1 MNKTTQYKQIY
12 SHIHCLSLVWTYAYN
27 CFQFISIIT
36 RHWTLCQVAHVILT
50 SSNCF
55 ACKTKKIPSSLQ
67 PLRVYKRLTNSKR
80 THTHNIVSPPCRF
93 IHSLIARTPLWYYTF
108 TTYTIHSNPHPNIA
122 HIYIHIQHN
131 IAAKQ
136 LRTPSG

>member
-1 MNKTTQYKQIY
+1 MNKTTQHKQIY

-55 ACKTKKIPSSLQ
+55 ACKTKKIQSSLQ

-80 THTHNIVSPPCRF
+80 THTL
-93 IHSLIARTPLWYYTF
+93 HSLASLPVYSQLDRAHTSMIL
-108 TTYTIHSNPHPNIA
+108 
-122 HIYIHIQHN
+122 HIYYVHDTQ
-131 IAAKQ
+131 Q
-136 LRTPSG
+136 STTPT